1 MIPALGPHLDLDIL
15 LDLTCGGYFA
25 IKAQQPSTLPNT
37 TTPQPHCT
45 QPHSKMASSA
55 DRDKDSD
62 SDGKQSKPDNPFIKF
77 RQFADTQ
84 ISSLLQGIIGLP
96 SAFSKGPSND
106 SRWAGVD
113 DGLRRRDELQARQK
127 ELKES
132 EARKLQYQTSDEGDR
147 LARPT
152 ERKYFVGEEY
162 QPLGERENK
171 LGVSTKDLPLYSA
184 VKKSLFAHLQEPDFD
199 EADWKD
205 LRIPPTWGSK
215 GFLPQFYPLKLLPHQ
230 LPTYYDNESIGTTR
244 CLVYNELNSSSL
256 LRSEYSLLPYL
267 LFSSYSPL
275 KLENDFSTGRYLPWS
290 DAFEDLIA
298 TSQSPNEG
306 SPWRLLASKFLGSPT
321 GSPEGNLHWIM
332 KLQTLGYLQEQK
344 PLGEDDHEALGYQ
357 LSSML
362 SEAQNK
368 FKQWVD
374 SDGGTAFTASNNP
387 SAAGVVQGKKINDAG
402 AETTKSPRTEQEM
415 YDHFLKWAST
425 PQAIKEVF
433 EAGEAFISSL
443 ENDDMSGRSIE
454 QDDSI
459 PRPPSLMKEI
469 LEVTKAFRDL
479 SQPRETSVG
488 PEQRDKSP
496 REIKPSE
503 PSDRVVS
510 SSTTTEQTVHEDG
523 TVETCVTVWKKFSSG
538 RETSTTTHHC
548 EDPATEHVQSTQDG
562 PESKLAEKESK
573 EDKKQNKN
581 GSSGWFWN

>member
-1 MIPALGPHLDLDIL
+1 MGHDEHHNA
-15 LDLTCGGYFA
+15 
-25 IKAQQPSTLPNT
+25 T
-37 TTPQPHCT
+37 TSLHTAA
-45 QPHSKMASSA
+45 SNMASPA
-55 DRDKDSD
+55 DRDKDST
-62 SDGKQSKPDNPFIKF
+62 SDGKQSKADNPFIKF

-96 SAFSKGPSND
+96 SAFSKGSSDDP
-106 SRWAGVD
+106 RWAGVD
-113 DGLRRRDELQARQK
+113 DGLRRRDELQARRR

-132 EARKLQYQTSDEGDR
+132 EARKLQYQTSDEEDR
-147 LARPT
+147 FARPT
-152 ERKYFVGEEY
+152 ERTYFVGEGY
-162 QPLGERENK
+162 QPLGDRENT
-171 LGVSTKDLPLYSA
+171 LDVPTKDLPLYSA

-205 LRIPPTWGSK
+205 LRTPPTWGQK

-230 LPTYYDNESIGTTR
+230 LPTYYDNEGVGTTR
-244 CLVYNELNSSSL
+244 CLIYNELNSSNL
-256 LRSEYSLLPYL
+256 LRSDYSLLPYL
-267 LFSSYSPL
+267 LFSPYSPL
-275 KLENDFSTGRYLPWS
+275 KLENDFSTGSYLPWS

-298 TSQSPNEG
+298 TSQSPSEG
-306 SPWRLLASKFLGSPT
+306 SPWRLLASKFFGSPT

-344 PLGEDDHEALGYQ
+344 SLEEDDREALGYQ

-374 SDGGTAFTASNNP
+374 SDGGTSPTASNNP
-387 SAAGVVQGKKINDAG
+387 SVTGVVQGTKSNDAG

-415 YDHFLKWAST
+415 YDHFLKWASS

-443 ENDDMSGRSIE
+443 ENDDMPGRRIE

-469 LEVTKAFRDL
+469 LEVTKAFREL
-479 SQPRETSVG
+479 SQPREVSSE
-488 PEQRDKSP
+488 PEQRDKTS
-496 REIKPSE
+496 REVKPLES
-503 PSDRVVS
+503 SDRVVS
-510 SSTTTEQTVHEDG
+510 SSTTSEQTVHEDG
-523 TVETCVTVWKKFSSG
+523 TVETRVTVWKKFSSG

-548 EDPATEHVQSTQDG
+548 EDPATDDVQLSQDG
-562 PESKLAEKESK
+562 PELKTSEKESNGNK
-573 EDKKQNKN
+573 IENKN
-581 GSSGWFWN
+581 GKSGWFWN